1 MKLDIDALSTFYE
14 MARGG
19 ADLAATRL
27 AAMTGIQTRVRVT
40 RLNFTTPATIE
51 SELDDGVHKVG
62 IKVTLESGL
71 KGTSLIVFDE
81 EGAREVAETLAAEL
95 REDLQGDVFESSI
108 TEVSQIMNNG
118 FVDGWANVL
127 DTEIDVSTPSYVT
140 GSTAGELLEPEDMP
154 EVRDELAVAFRSK
167 LDAVDTDM
175 RFQHYLLPDRESVS
189 QLFQRHSGDRSIDY
203 GKLAG
208 FDRMAQRGA
217 EQVATNL
224 TKMTDLE
231 TGIDVRRINFISLDA
246 IPGEVSNAKLV
257 SVAFSFDGGMGGY
270 LLFLLDQ
277 YSAER
282 LVKATVGELPPDG
295 GFGDLGKDAIQELCN
310 VMASGLLDGWANML
324 DTKIDHSPP
333 AYAHDMGA
341 AVVDPLIVGLVE
353 QQEFAFVFDTRID
366 ADDTAFDIDIYVIP
380 DEDDLRT
387 ALDAL
392 DVEKVDTADVSAD
405 YAVDDAEARPEEVSG
420 GGDLL

>member
-51 SELDDGVHKVG
+51 NELDDGVRKYG
-62 IKVTLESGL
+62 IKVGL
-71 KGTSLIVFDE
+71 DDGLSGTSLLVFDE
-81 EGAREVAETLAAEL
+81 AGAEDVAGTLAAEL
-95 REDLQGDVFESSI
+95 REDLRGEVFESAI
-108 TEVSQIMNNG
+108 TEVAQIMNNG

-127 DTEIDVSTPSYVT
+127 NTEIDV
-140 GSTAGELLEPEDMP
+140 TAPTFVAGDSPGELLEPDDMP

-175 RFQHYLLPDRESVS
+175 RFQHYLLPERESVS

-203 GKLAG
+203 NKLAG

-217 EQVATNL
+217 EEVATNL
-224 TKMTDLE
+224 TKMTDME
-231 TGIDVRRINFISLDA
+231 TGIDVRRINFVSLDA
-246 IPGEVSNAKLV
+246 IPGEVTNAELV
-257 SVAFSFDGGMGGY
+257 SVAFSFDGGVSGY

-282 LVKATVGELPPDG
+282 LVEATVGELPHDG
-295 GFGDLGKDAIQELCN
+295 GFGDLGEDAIQELCN
-310 VMASGLLDGWANML
+310 IMASGLLDGWANML
-324 DTKIDHSPP
+324 DTKIDHSTP

-353 QQEFAFVFDTRID
+353 HQEFAFVFDTKID
-366 ADDTAFDIDIYVIP
+366 AEDTAFDVDIYVIP
-380 DEDDLRT
+380 DEDDLR
-387 ALDAL
+387 DAL
-392 DVEKVDTADVSAD
+392 DILDVEQVDDASVSAD
-405 YAVDDAEARPEEVSG
+405 YAVEDADANPEEVSG
-420 GGDLL
+420 GDLL